1 MDAVVPGAGFLY
13 RVPAGAKLL
22 AHYPV
27 SVIADGLAL
36 NMTVIGYLGQ
46 LHFGLIAGRERV
58 PDVVIHGDVDE
69 MIAVAE
75 GERVVSVA
83 WLTEEAEA
91 DNGLPESGASES
103 GAAES
108 GDGAAV

>member
-1 MDAVVPGAGFLY
+1 MIRMPIHDV
-13 RVPAGAKLL
+13 R
-22 AHYPV
+22 
-27 SVIADGLAL
+27 
-36 NMTVIGYLGQ
+36 
-46 LHFGLIAGRERV
+46 IAGRKTQGVTLFRV
-58 PDVVIHGDVDE
+58 
-69 MIAVAE
+69 AQ

-91 DNGLPESGASES
+91 DTGLPESGASDN